1 MMTETAKRYGSSLYE
16 LAVEEN
22 MAKEVLDELGVVLNV
37 FKENPDYIKLLS
49 EESISKKE
57 RIKLLDDA
65 FSKDMWPYLL
75 NFLKLLC
82 DKGYIGEI
90 KGCANQY
97 KKMYNKDNGIVEAT
111 VTSASNLSDEQKNAL
126 LQKLIRMSGKK
137 VDVTYYVNPALI
149 GGIRLDMDGK
159 RYDGTAKERIDAIGN
174 IIKETVI

>member
-75 NFLKLLC
+75 TF
-82 DKGYIGEI
+82 
-90 KGCANQY
+90 
-97 KKMYNKDNGIVEAT
+97 
-111 VTSASNLSDEQKNAL
+111 
-126 LQKLIRMSGKK
+126 
-137 VDVTYYVNPALI
+137 
-149 GGIRLDMDGK
+149 
-159 RYDGTAKERIDAIGN
+159 
-174 IIKETVI
+174 